1 MRRRSTGERSG
12 FRLLVAT
19 DGSPSARAALMTACV
34 FPWPRDSHARG
45 VVALPPEWFNRPEY
59 VRSAVAKS
67 FERLA
72 ASARRQLRRRW
83 PEAEVIFEHRQSVEG
98 ILGAA
103 KRFSADVIVLGWRGH
118 GVFRRLLMGSVS
130 RRVVEGS
137 PGSVLIVR
145 RRAREIRRAV
155 IGVDGSKNARRA
167 VDFTARLDRDGLKQV
182 TVVRVIEPMALQTA
196 GLLPSSVRAT
206 LRHSVAVL
214 NRRLTRG
221 ARREVDSAAARLKRA
236 GWRVQAE
243 VRFGAPLA
251 ELLRV
256 VEEKESDVLI
266 VGARA
271 ASGVKRALLGSVAA
285 GALNRSRVP
294 VLVVR

>member
-83 PEAEVIFEHRQSVEG
+83 PEAEVIFEHRQPVEG

-214 NRRLTRG
+214 NRQLTRG

-251 ELLRV
+251 EELRV

>member
-1 MRRRSTGERSG
+1 MRRSTGKRSG
-12 FRLLVAT
+12 FRVLVAT
-19 DGSPSARAALMTACV
+19 DGSPSARAALLTACV
-34 FPWPRDSHARG
+34 FPWPRGSHARG
-45 VVALPPEWFNRPEY
+45 VVALPPEWFNRPEF

-72 ASARRQLRRRW
+72 ASARRQLRRHW
-83 PEAEVIFEHRQSVEG
+83 PDAEVIFVHRQPLEG

-103 KRFSADVIVLGWRGH
+103 RQFSADVIVLGWRGH
-118 GVFRRLLMGSVS
+118 GAFRRLLMGSVS

-137 PGSVLIVR
+137 PGSVLVVR
-145 RRAREIRRAV
+145 RRSREIRRVV
-155 IGVDGSKNARRA
+155 IGVDGSQNARRA
-167 VDFTARLDRDGLKQV
+167 VDFVARLDRGDLKQV
-182 TVVRVIEPMALQTA
+182 TVVRVIEPIAVQTA
-196 GLLPSSVRAT
+196 GLLPSSVRTA
-206 LRHSVAVL
+206 LRHSVAVS
-214 NRRLTRG
+214 NRQLTRR

-236 GWRVQAE
+236 GWHVQAE
-243 VRFGAPLA
+243 VRSGAPLA

-256 VEEKESDVLI
+256 VEEKKSDVLI

>member
-34 FPWPRDSHARG
+34 FPWPRDSYARG

-72 ASARRQLRRRW
+72 ASARRQLRRHW
-83 PEAEVIFEHRQSVEG
+83 PEAEVLFEHRQPVEG

-182 TVVRVIEPMALQTA
+182 TVVRVIEPMALQTV

-214 NRRLTRG
+214 NRQLTRR

-236 GWRVQAE
+236 GWHVQAE
-243 VRFGAPLA
+243 VRPGAPLA